1 MLRSRNFS
9 AQWLSFWLVIGHV
22 GGAYAQSPGCA
33 GPASAVAT
41 EAARAAFREGQT
53 AFNEGDY
60 VRAVDLWQ
68 SAYSKDCTA
77 HALLLNLATAQELA
91 GRPRD
96 AILSLALYNER
107 MPGSSYQEPNRRRI
121 ERLQQLL
128 SAPPPAVAAPASTP
142 AVSPP
147 MPAPTGASTVPV
159 VPAPSPPSTVPVV
172 LADTRATALEASARR
187 DVRPPQETT
196 SAAESRSLLP
206 LGVAAV
212 GAAATLIGGV
222 VYVGAV
228 VASGSAAE
236 RCGGSR
242 SACAD
247 AEAVAEGEAA
257 RARAQTAGWI
267 TTVGVATALGGVIW
281 YLVQPTTPARTTS
294 GWLWDAHVGQS
305 SALLSATRRF

>member
-1 MLRSRNFS
+1 MYRSRNFS
-9 AQWLSFWLVIGHV
+9 AQWLSLTLALAHV
-22 GGAYAQSPGCA
+22 GAAHAQSPECP

-41 EAARAAFREGQT
+41 EAARSAFREGQT

-60 VRAVDLWQ
+60 ARAVELWQ
-68 SAYSKDCTA
+68 GAYAKDCTA

-96 AILSLALYNER
+96 AIHSLVLYNER

-128 SAPPPAVAAPASTP
+128 SAPPPAVAADPPPPAASP
-142 AVSPP
+142 ALAPP
-147 MPAPTGASTVPV
+147 PSAASAVPV
-159 VPAPSPPSTVPVV
+159 VVVGATAAATTPTPIAGVGEPPVPPPS
-172 LADTRATALEASARR
+172 AS
-187 DVRPPQETT
+187 
-196 SAAESRSLLP
+196 ESRSLLP

-228 VASGSAAE
+228 VSSGSAAE
-236 RCGGSR
+236 RCGGPR
-242 SACAD
+242 SACSD
-247 AEAVAEGEAA
+247 PDAVADGEAA

-267 TTVGVATALGGVIW
+267 ATIGVATALGGVVW
-281 YLVQPTTPARTTS
+281 YLVLPSNAARTST
-294 GWLWDAHVGQS
+294 GWHWDAHVGQS
-305 SALLSATRRF
+305 SGLISATRRF